1 LPDRTTARILRGVDG
16 HARLDDRAPTPAP
29 GEDTASVPSAPPI
42 AAPVSSAAPVP
53 DGELVASAARF
64 QPAASTDA
72 DRADEARR
80 RLQEQGIVPIEPDDR
95 IGVMLGPDEL
105 VLAVRRS
112 ASLDRRHVH
121 RADDPGLCGDLYVTS
136 QRLVHLGRSAVVYG
150 LDEIREADVAANQLL
165 LVVGENRGVVIDVG
179 DPRFLR
185 VEIAAARAAARA
197 AGRAAPTVEPA
208 APPVE
213 ANGSQPSSR

>member
-1 LPDRTTARILRGVDG
+1 
-16 HARLDDRAPTPAP
+16 
-29 GEDTASVPSAPPI
+29 VPSAAPI
-42 AAPVSSAAPVP
+42 AEPASSAAPVP
-53 DGELVASAARF
+53 DGELVASAARS

-80 RLQEQGIVPIEPDDR
+80 RLHEQGIVPIEPDAR
-95 IGVMLGPDEL
+95 IGVMLAPGEL

-112 ASLDRRHVH
+112 ASLDRRHV
-121 RADDPGLCGDLYVTS
+121 RREDDPGLCGDLYVTTR
-136 QRLVHLGRSAVVYG
+136 RLVHLGRSAVVYG
-150 LDEIREADVAANQLL
+150 LDEIREADIAANHLL
-165 LVVGENRGVVIDVG
+165 LVVGDNRGVVIDVG
-179 DPRFLR
+179 DPCLLR

-197 AGRAAPTVEPA
+197 AGRAAPAVEPA